1 MVLELLQN
9 LVGKLQRL
17 DQGSLFMFKKWYEYR
32 YKETG
37 VETLPAKDIAD
48 CIKVAEKLAGL

>member
-1 MVLELLQN
+1 MVLELLQK
-9 LVGKLQRL
+9 LLGKLEQL

-32 YKETG
+32 YKDAD
-37 VETLPAKDIAD
+37 VEALPAKDIAD